1 MTEMELWTAED
12 LDLLGPARLT
22 LDRDGLGEVRFIAVE
37 AGLDYRVIER
47 GGQPAIEFSFDG
59 FDEGDRIN
67 GRGWA
72 VLQNES
78 CTAASSFSTATSR
91 ASWPV
96 GLQRSAQRG
105 RPAGDDETNDSPVPT
120 AGHRAR
126 PHQRDPARS
135 RASLLPL
142 PGHRGMGRALVP
154 CKS

>member
-1 MTEMELWTAED
+1 MARTDASARRPFVGRWRMTEMELWTAED

-72 VLQNES
+72 VLQNDVLHGRVFIHHGDE
-78 CTAASSFSTATSR
+78 SSFVARRVAEVCATGQ
-91 ASWPV
+91 A
-96 GLQRSAQRG
+96 G
-105 RPAGDDETNDSPVPT
+105 R
-120 AGHRAR
+120 RR
-126 PHQRDPARS
+126 
-135 RASLLPL
+135 
-142 PGHRGMGRALVP
+142 
-154 CKS
+154 

>member
-72 VLQNES
+72 VLQNDVLHGRVDE
-78 CTAASSFSTATSR
+78 SSFVARRAAEVGATGQ
-91 ASWPV
+91 A
-96 GLQRSAQRG
+96 G
-105 RPAGDDETNDSPVPT
+105 R
-120 AGHRAR
+120 RR
-126 PHQRDPARS
+126 
-135 RASLLPL
+135 
-142 PGHRGMGRALVP
+142 
-154 CKS
+154 